1 MQISNHKFYV
11 GALIVSLFLA
21 GAISSYA
28 SSSPDGLEK
37 VAEDVGFIESATE
50 HSLANSTLAD
60 YGIKGVENARI
71 SVGFA
76 GIIGVL
82 VAVLRL
88 RLVRQTDQ
96 TDMRNCPKTPPPDS
110 GAFL

>member
-1 MQISNHKFYV
+1 MKISNRKFYV

-21 GAISSYA
+21 GAISFYA

-82 VAVLRL
+82 VTALVTIVLFRSIQ
-88 RLVRQTDQ
+88 RKA
-96 TDMRNCPKTPPPDS
+96 KT
-110 GAFL
+110 